1 MKVNLILQ
9 GRREVKNKAAHWNLC
24 EFLVRVA

>member
-9 GRREVKNKAAHWNLC
+9 GRREVKNKEAHWNLC
-24 EFLVRVA
+24 EFLAHVA